1 MINNQLVMDYAQLMT
16 LADKIKDTAMTEL
29 KERLQRMTPYETM
42 KKQAELVQSMKE
54 VQKGT
59 PLGIYKI

>member
-1 MINNQLVMDYAQLMT
+1 
-16 LADKIKDTAMTEL
+16 MTEL
-29 KERLQRMTPYETM
+29 TERLQRMTPYETM

>member
-1 MINNQLVMDYAQLMT
+1 MLINLGQTERKDA
-16 LADKIKDTAMTEL
+16 LANL

-42 KKQAELVQSMKE
+42 KRQAELVRDMKE

-59 PLGIYKI
+59 PLGIYIA